1 MIMIREDIHKAGNAM
16 RDTLTENV
24 INGMAT
30 AEGEFDLGDGFLC
43 VSIDPTGADIMI
55 YDRNGNEKTNLPNLE
70 DAVRR
75 AMPTYDGVVDTLE
88 AAREERDDDRLL
100 YRGLCM
106 AEGLSIQ
113 W

>member
-1 MIMIREDIHKAGNAM
+1 MNMISGDIRKAGNAM

-24 INGMAT
+24 INGMTT

-43 VSIDPTGADIMI
+43 VSIDPTGADIVI

-75 AMPTYDGVVDTLE
+75 AMPTYDGVVGMLE
-88 AAREERDDDRLL
+88 AAKEQRDEDWQL

-106 AEGLSIQ
+106 AEGFSIQ

>member
-1 MIMIREDIHKAGNAM
+1 MIMISEDIHKAGNAM

-88 AAREERDDDRLL
+88 APREEREEDRLL
-100 YRGLCM
+100 YRSLCM

>member
-1 MIMIREDIHKAGNAM
+1 MNMISGDIRKAGNAM

-24 INGMAT
+24 INGMTT

-43 VSIDPTGADIMI
+43 VSIDPTGADIVI

-88 AAREERDDDRLL
+88 EAEEQRADDRCL
-100 YRGLCM
+100 YRSLC
-106 AEGLSIQ
+106 ASQGFSIQ

>member
-1 MIMIREDIHKAGNAM
+1 MTMISGDIRKAGNAM

-24 INGMAT
+24 INGMTT

-43 VSIDPTGADIMI
+43 VSIDPTGADIVI

-75 AMPTYDGVVDTLE
+75 AMPTYDGVVGMLE
-88 AAREERDDDRLL
+88 AAKKQRDEDRLL

-106 AEGLSIQ
+106 AGGFSVQ